1 MDVNSL
7 LALQPQGHLFDV
19 VTFVAG
25 SISLLR
31 IINVEPFRKFCVVAV
46 CTAKG
51 SDGIDVVLYSVE
63 LGDIEVF
70 AETEFDKH
78 VLVKVEGV
86 KAGLHGIKCFRS
98 V

>member
-7 LALQPQGHLFDV
+7 LVLQLQGHLFDA

-25 SISLLR
+25 LISLLC
-31 IINVEPFRKFCVVAV
+31 IINVQLFQKFCVLAIF
-46 CTAKG
+46 TTNG
-51 SDGIDVVLYSVE
+51 SDGVDVVLDSME

-70 AETEFDKH
+70 METMFNKDI
-78 VLVKVEGV
+78 LVKVEGV
-86 KAGLHGIKCFRS
+86 KAGLNGIKCFQI